1 MNAKVNLSDF
11 TGENEEGLTRDLGL
25 ILDTIDKKGGSL
37 KIVNDKNP
45 TYENMFIIS
54 SILYEIDDKM
64 DKKYS
69 IDGITETDDEYYMYE
84 SSEGYKAP
92 YSRKAVIGALND
104 GYDVKVYISR

>member
-25 ILDTIDKKGGSL
+25 ILDAIDKKGGSL

-45 TYENMFIIS
+45 TYENMFIVS
-54 SILYEIDDKM
+54 SILYEIDDKLE
-64 DKKYS
+64 YS
-69 IDGITETDDEYYMYE
+69 ASEDIETNEYYIYE

-92 YSRKAVIGALND
+92 YSRNAVIGALND